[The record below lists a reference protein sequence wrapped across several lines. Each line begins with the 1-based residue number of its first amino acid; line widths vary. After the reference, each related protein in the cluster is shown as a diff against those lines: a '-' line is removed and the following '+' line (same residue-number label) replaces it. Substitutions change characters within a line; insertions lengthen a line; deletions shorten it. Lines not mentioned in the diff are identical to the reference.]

1 MSSDERSEGL
11 SPVHRSKVQE
21 RMEHQAST
29 LTAEVSVAIVH
40 VMTTPLSGLLVLRH
54 ICSRATLLETVSA
67 ICLPRDGFL
76 TTVVLSVVVLG
87 RVGAVH
93 GMHALVVEIIS
104 FSNDVANV
112 EVAEKESEVS
122 LDVLQ

>member
-11 SPVHRSKVQE
+11 WLAHRTKVQE
-21 RMEHQAST
+21 LRNHQTST

-40 VMTTPLSGLLVLRH
+40 VVTTPLSRLLVLRH

-76 TTVVLSVVVLG
+76 ATIVLSVVVLG

-93 GMHALVVEIIS
+93 GIHALVVQIIS

-112 EVAEKESEVS
+112 KITEKESEVS
-122 LDVLQ
+122 LDVIQ